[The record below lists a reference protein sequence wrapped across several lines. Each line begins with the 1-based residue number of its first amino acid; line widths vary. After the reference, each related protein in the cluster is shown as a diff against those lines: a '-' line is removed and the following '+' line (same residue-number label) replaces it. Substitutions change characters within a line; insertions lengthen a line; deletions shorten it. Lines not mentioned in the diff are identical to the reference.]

1 MDTDEYVCYCWEK
14 STKIIQKERFFRKN
28 EKFTEEKYEWEIN
41 DCEWMNLDH
50 RQINCQQWY
59 EENVIIAHAQDT

>member
-50 RQINCQQWY
+50 R
-59 EENVIIAHAQDT
+59 